1 MLKILDQKH
10 INLNIVEARN
20 EERDRD
26 LVLATKFGSLNKFQ
40 FIKFKN
46 ITGKRTIMHKFIYR
60 I

>member
-26 LVLATKFGSLNKFQ
+26 LVLATKFVV
-40 FIKFKN
+40 
-46 ITGKRTIMHKFIYR
+46 
-60 I
+60 